1 MRVHNLKTLPEPF
14 AAVRSGAKL
23 FEWRLEDD
31 RRFAV
36 GDLLHLR
43 EYDPEAKA
51 ATGKIFE
58 VLVTYIA
65 RGPAFGIPAGACIMS
80 INPQGDRVDVAL
92 LDSPGLR

>member
-1 MRVHNLKTLPEPF
+1 MVHNLKTWPEPF
-14 AAVRSGAKL
+14 AAVRRGAKL
-23 FEWRLEDD
+23 FKWRLEDD

-51 ATGKIFE
+51 ETGAVFE
-58 VLVTYIA
+58 VWVTYIA
-65 RGPAFGIPAGACIMS
+65 RGPAFGIPVDACIMS
-80 INPQGDRVDVAL
+80 IQPMGYRTDVDL